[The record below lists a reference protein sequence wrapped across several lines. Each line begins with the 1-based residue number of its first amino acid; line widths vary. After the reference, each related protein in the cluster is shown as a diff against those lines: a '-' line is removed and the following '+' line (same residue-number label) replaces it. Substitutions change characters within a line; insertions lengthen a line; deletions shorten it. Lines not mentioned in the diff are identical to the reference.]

1 MYNPD
6 LDAIIKNK
14 YHWRYERYKGE
25 RGNMNTLKKITHAV
39 LSLCILAIFCGIF
52 VPTNVSATNL
62 YDYEDDYENNSYED
76 YSEYIYVYCE
86 SPTMELTVG
95 ETKAVDIEIV
105 DEYDTNSELSWE
117 SSDPSIAS
125 VNSNGVVK
133 AKKPGKTTITVRY
146 GGDKDKCVVT
156 VKKKAPTYKQA
167 AAKLKKIA
175 QKNKNFIFK
184 TINKGKVC
192 RLYAIPKIKYASSD
206 YKFITEGYLMEC
218 TFWEYIEIRKKGIGS
233 IVKLKVGGLM
243 QEVNALHSVSL
254 TASQLKVK
262 TSNRKLS
269 FDFDETE
276 SRSYHTGGIYGSYCA
291 YSEAQAVIA
300 SSLNKD
306 RENLKKFNK
315 MLGQKSLTLRFQCY
329 GGAYYQ
335 MGVYPEARKNWR
347 SLNRIFSDFVKSY

>member
-39 LSLCILAIFCGIF
+39 LNLCILAIFCGIF

-105 DEYDTNSELSWE
+105 DGYDTNSELSWE

-133 AKKPGKTTITVRY
+133 AKKPGKATITVRY

-156 VKKKAPTYKQA
+156 VKRKAPTYKQA

-192 RLYAIPKIKYASSD
+192 RLYAKMGINSD
-206 YKFITEGYLMEC
+206 SVDKFETEGYLMGC
-218 TFWEYIEIRKKGIGS
+218 TFVECIEVRKKGNSS
-233 IVKLKVGGLM
+233 IVKLKLFGRIVMLDYF
-243 QEVNALHSVSL
+243 NRVSL

-276 SRSYHTGGIYGSYCA
+276 SKSYHTGGIYGSYCA

-335 MGVYPEARKNWR
+335 MGFYPEARKNWR
-347 SLNRIFSDFVKSY
+347 SLHRIFSDFVKSY